1 MNNCGKRG
9 HRASDCWAKKGKQ
22 KDNDVDNLF
31 VEETF
36 CGEFQEENDKE
47 YPEEL
52 LGDSGASQHITHK
65 KKYMTEVKKCDINVP
80 LGN

>member
-1 MNNCGKRG
+1 MG
-9 HRASDCWAKKGKQ
+9 AT
-22 KDNDVDNLF
+22 L
-31 VEETF
+31 
-36 CGEFQEENDKE
+36 CGEFQEEKYKE